1 MTGHES
7 CTRVVESCRSKP
19 AISKS
24 LPIRR
29 RRKKENI
36 MTYHRQVTIGV
47 MTRTVSRLTSVKKRR
62 NRKRGS
68 NEQKQGNRKE
78 KKDSRQLSCNS
89 HCSFDQAMRSSG
101 NTHANSRLPTFID
114 SHPRLIQLHKFT
126 IQVTAENTS
135 KYVHLCYNL
144 FGASAICNSLIGEHA
159 FSRAMY
165 VQE

>member
-1 MTGHES
+1 MQKQAGDFQIITH
-7 CTRVVESCRSKP
+7 
-19 AISKS
+19 
-24 LPIRR
+24 
-29 RRKKENI
+29 KKKK
-36 MTYHRQVTIGV
+36 
-47 MTRTVSRLTSVKKRR
+47 KKRKYYDVSSTSDNWSNDSDCQQVDKR
-62 NRKRGS
+62 QKTKTKKRGS

>member
-1 MTGHES
+1 
-7 CTRVVESCRSKP
+7 
-19 AISKS
+19 
-24 LPIRR
+24 
-29 RRKKENI
+29 